1 MYLAFLYVPLSNK
14 KMTRDGLRSGCLV
27 LNNTANTTERKLRFD
42 EVEWS
47 QSLPEIHFG
56 IRNQLKYEAS
66 FSMYM
71 TQNFT
76 VFSGSELCYNVHYQE
91 RN

>member
-14 KMTRDGLRSGCLV
+14 KMTRDGLRSGSQV
-27 LNNTANTTERKLRFD
+27 LNNTANNTERKLRFD

-56 IRNQLKYEAS
+56 IRKDKKPQKS
-66 FSMYM
+66 VQM
-71 TQNFT
+71 
-76 VFSGSELCYNVHYQE
+76 
-91 RN
+91 